1 MASPQQNY
9 SEPSLS
15 QRRGLVIEMP
25 SPRQL
30 VESKGEVQYIH
41 KRPPKAPKPPSNSP
55 EGEGGHPDGN
65 AKVNAKDNAYV
76 SDNAKANAKA
86 NVSLFPNSLFHRFE
100 KLLAINQVNALFVT
114 LRMFEKFGSYLAIG
128 TIGIDI
134 VLGMNTWQLLWHH
147 VVVSE
152 CVE

>member
-41 KRPPKAPKPPSNSP
+41 KRPPKAPQKPPSNSP
-55 EGEGGHPDGN
+55 EGEGGHLDEN

-76 SDNAKANAKA
+76 SDNAKANANA
-86 NVSLFPNSLFHRFE
+86 NVSLFPKSLFHYYE
-100 KLLAINQVNALFVT
+100 KLLAINQVDALFVT
-114 LRMFEKFGSYLAIG
+114 FWVFE
-128 TIGIDI
+128 
-134 VLGMNTWQLLWHH
+134 
-147 VVVSE
+147 
-152 CVE
+152 

>member
-1 MASPQQNY
+1 MNRSFVFTEMASPQQKY

-65 AKVNAKDNAYV
+65 AKVNAKDNGNV
-76 SDNAKANAKA
+76 SDNANVKA
-86 NVSLFPNSLFHRFE
+86 SLSLCPPIPYFTIM
-100 KLLAINQVNALFVT
+100 K
-114 LRMFEKFGSYLAIG
+114 SY
-128 TIGIDI
+128 
-134 VLGMNTWQLLWHH
+134 WP
-147 VVVSE
+147 
-152 CVE
+152 